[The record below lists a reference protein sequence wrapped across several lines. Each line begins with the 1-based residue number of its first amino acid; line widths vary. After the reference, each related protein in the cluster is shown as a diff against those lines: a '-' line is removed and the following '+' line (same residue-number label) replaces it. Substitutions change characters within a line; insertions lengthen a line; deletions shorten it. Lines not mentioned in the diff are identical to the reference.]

1 VLLLVFINIDM
12 ILCITHSQ
20 DHYTIDLVQQHLE
33 KLGYPSWRF
42 NSDTFGTSYH
52 IRYTVDKGP
61 AQLRLHQQGR
71 SIHAADISG
80 VWYRKLWALN
90 TPDQLDA
97 AYLPVF
103 NKEYNTSLHI
113 FLDALR
119 HKPWINKIAA
129 DHAVC
134 SNKLWQLDAAQQS
147 GLTVPHTLFSNQG
160 DEVRAFY
167 EQCQG
172 NIIMKLHG
180 ALSRSMSGGGAFFP
194 TTRVTAAD
202 LAQLDSLAYCPM
214 IFQECV
220 PKAYELRIAYADGA
234 FYTGKINAAQ
244 DANGQTDWRAA
255 NAQLPWEPYEL
266 PSAIQEKIYALM
278 QRLDLCFGAID
289 MIRRPDGEYVF
300 LEVNPQGEWGMLQK
314 YLGYP
319 IAQTIAEKLVNK
331 IQHG

>member
-1 VLLLVFINIDM
+1 M

-42 NSDTFGTSYH
+42 NSDTFGTAYH
-52 IRYTVDKGP
+52 IRYTLDKGP
-61 AQLRLHQQGR
+61 AQLCLQQQGG
-71 SIHAADISG
+71 SISAADISG
-80 VWYRKLWALN
+80 VWYRKLWAFN
-90 TPDQLDA
+90 IPEQLDD
-97 AYLPVF
+97 AYTPVF
-103 NKEYNTSLHI
+103 NKEYHTSLHI

-119 HKPWINKIAA
+119 QAPWINKIAA

-134 SNKLWQLDAAQQS
+134 NNKLWQLDEAQQC
-147 GLTVPHTLFSNQG
+147 GLTVPRTLFSNLG
-160 DEVRAFY
+160 DDVRAFY
-167 EQCQG
+167 EHCGG

-180 ALSRSMSGGGAFFP
+180 ALNRSMSGGGAFFP
-194 TTRVTAAD
+194 TTRVNAAD
-202 LAQLDSLAYCPM
+202 LAQLDTLAYCPM
-214 IFQECV
+214 IFQELV

-234 FYTGKINAAQ
+234 FYTGKINALI
-244 DANGQTDWRAA
+244 DVGGQTDWRAA
-255 NAQLPWEPYEL
+255 HGQLPWEPYEL
-266 PSAIQEKIYALM
+266 PAFVQEKIYRLM
-278 QRLDLCFGAID
+278 QRLDLSFGAID

-319 IAQTIAEKLVNK
+319 IAETIAEKLVNK